1 LKGCAVGYSRA
12 TACVCVRLALRLVPL
27 IHYSPPRA
35 TTPQGTWALTATD
48 GGGAVGS
55 QARLKEVIRA
65 HASGQGTRVVA
76 AGGDGT
82 VSWVG
87 AALAAVCY
95 DLTPHEAASVA
106 LAPFPLGT
114 GASPAPKLYAMVQR
128 MCTRC

>member
-1 LKGCAVGYSRA
+1 MFLGLRV
-12 TACVCVRLALRLVPL
+12 VCG
-27 IHYSPPRA
+27 
-35 TTPQGTWALTATD
+35 Q
-48 GGGAVGS
+48 

-65 HASGQGTRVVA
+65 HAASGGTRVVA

-95 DLTPHEAASVA
+95 ELTAAEAASVA

-114 GASPAPKLYAMVQR
+114 GASCRPRLSSALHARSRVLSR
-128 MCTRC
+128 WLFW